1 MRYEV
6 TGEFTKISETTGTI
20 QNMSNVYA
28 VEVSNKAEADSGIIL
43 YPLNRI
49 SVTLSECYLRCV
61 DGGNAE
67 VRVVPF
73 EVDVTRGGGSSA
85 AGTSNLTDVFRS
97 LEVIDGKVNFYGT
110 TDKSGDILASF
121 NMPEEIFLNQVG
133 TIVVHDFMFSALA
146 YPNSTNPN
154 LDGKTVLVLSV
165 KGDKKTNPT
174 IKYVFVDLQKL
185 VDKYLASN
193 KSINIS
199 GYSIAVNISDDTKN
213 LLALKEDGL
222 FVGSDDSKLDK
233 VPSAVQDNIPVFDVE
248 GTIIDGGLSF
258 ADLEYELPTA
268 SVTTKGG
275 VKVGSGLAI
284 TGDTL
289 NVTIS
294 GGASYADFKGATS
307 ISSGLSGLVPAPSIG
322 DEEKFLRGDGT
333 WANVSSGGA
342 SYANF
347 VGATSISGGV
357 TGLVPAP
364 GIGAE
369 NYFLRGDG
377 NWASVVGGDES
388 TAYVLSDHVSTIEG
402 GFWAEEIGG
411 VHAMRLRLGNY
422 IYNFNSSS
430 ASYDSGS
437 SATATVQP
445 DTYFLDTVPSSEEGG
460 VWYSTDNGE
469 PKICF
474 HSGNYNYGIAY
485 DTVTWVGGNT
495 NLVSYLPFNA
505 STTLDALG
513 NTWTAYG
520 NPTIVDNKLY
530 LDGNN
535 SYLVCDNVASVV
547 GAQPWAIDFWATVD
561 TSAGGAQGFFGT
573 YNSNYTQN
581 YSGYGTNYNVAA
593 YCIPNGEGGVSCY
606 GMTALYSP
614 CPAAGERHHYA
625 ATYDGTTVR
634 FFADGQLKASEAHDI
649 TLAGPFLIGALS
661 MSSGWRNPFKGTID
675 HFRIFKAAIWTENFT
690 PPTESDYL

>member
-6 TGEFTKISETTGTI
+6 TGEFVKISETTGTI

-28 VEVSNKAEADSGIIL
+28 VEVSNKSEADSGIIL

-97 LEVIDGKVNFYGT
+97 LEVINGKVNFYGT
-110 TDKSGDILASF
+110 TDKSGDILDSF
-121 NMPEEIFLNQVG
+121 NLPEEIVLNQVG

-154 LDGKTVLVLSV
+154 LDGKTVLVLAV

-193 KSINIS
+193 KSININ
-199 GYSIAVNISDDTKN
+199 GYSIAVNISDDTEN

-233 VPSAVQDNIPVFDVE
+233 VPSAVQDNIPVFDVD

-294 GGASYADFKGATS
+294 GGVDSVFTGATS
-307 ISSGLSGLVPAPSIG
+307 VAGGLSGIVPAPVAG

-333 WANVSSGGA
+333 WSTVASGG
-342 SYANF
+342 SSS
-347 VGATSISGGV
+347 TEMILP
-357 TGLVPAP
+357 TVPATV
-364 GIGAE
+364 
-369 NYFLRGDG
+369 N
-377 NWASVVGGDES
+377 
-388 TAYVLSDHVSTIEG
+388 G
-402 GFWAEEIGG
+402 GFWLDVSGETPVPKFFYGG
-411 VHAMRLRLGNY
+411 NVYPL
-422 IYNFNSSS
+422 
-430 ASYDSGS
+430 SGS
-437 SATATVQP
+437 ADSDSRAGLISWLKFDTDAT
-445 DTYFLDTVPSSEEGG
+445 
-460 VWYSTDNGE
+460 TDECG
-469 PKICF
+469 
-474 HSGNYNYGIAY
+474 
-485 DTVTWVGGNT
+485 
-495 NLVSYLPFNA
+495 L
-505 STTLDALG
+505 
-513 NTWTAYG
+513 TWTATG
-520 NPTIVDNKLY
+520 NPTVSSTNAIKGKALQ
-530 LDGNN
+530 LDGS
-535 SYLVCDNVASVV
+535 SYLTSNTLELGGKDFTAHIWANLSSAQESIIDLYNTASN
-547 GAQPWAIDFWATVD
+547 
-561 TSAGGAQGFFGT
+561 SAYTIWLSFNR
-573 YNSNYTQN
+573 NS
-581 YSGYGTNYNVAA
+581 SGTNFLQTGYYQANGQLTYHDNSSINILNKATHCAIVYQHDASKLKFYIDGTA
-593 YCIPNGEGGVSCY
+593 VDSYDVTIPRGSYQINLSNDPNYPNG
-606 GMTALYSP
+606 
-614 CPAAGERHHYA
+614 
-625 ATYDGTTVR
+625 
-634 FFADGQLKASEAHDI
+634 
-649 TLAGPFLIGALS
+649 TLV
-661 MSSGWRNPFKGTID
+661 GTID
-675 HFRIFKAAIWTENFT
+675 EFQLYDGVALWDSDFT
-690 PPTESDYL
+690 PPTADFYA

>member
-1 MRYEV
+1 MRYEI
-6 TGEFTKISETTGTI
+6 TDEFTKISETTGTI

-110 TDKSGDILASF
+110 TDKSGDILDSF
-121 NMPEEIFLNQVG
+121 NLPEEIFLNQVG

-154 LDGKTVLVLSV
+154 LDGKTVLVLAV

-193 KSINIS
+193 KSININ

-233 VPSAVQDNIPVFDVE
+233 VPSAVQGTIPVFDVD

-294 GGASYADFKGATS
+294 GGASYADFSGATS
-307 ISSGLSGLVPAPSIG
+307 VSSGAAGLVPAP
-322 DEEKFLRGDGT
+322 R
-333 WANVSSGGA
+333 V
-342 SYANF
+342 
-347 VGATSISGGV
+347 
-357 TGLVPAP
+357 
-364 GIGAE
+364 GAE

-377 NWASVVGGDES
+377 QWASIAGGEES
-388 TAYVLSDHVSTIEG
+388 MAYVLSEHISTIEG
-402 GFWAEEIGG
+402 GFWAEEIEG
-411 VHAMRLRLGNY
+411 VQAMRLRLGNY

-495 NLVSYLPFNA
+495 NLVAYLPFNA

-547 GAQPWAIDFWATVD
+547 GAQPWCVDFLATVD
-561 TSAGGAQGFFGT
+561 TSASGAQGFFGT
-573 YNSNYTQN
+573 YNSNYTQD
-581 YSGYGTNYNVAA
+581 YSSYGANYNVTA
-593 YCIPNGEGGVSCY
+593 YCIPNGEGGVNCY
-606 GMTALYSP
+606 DKGALYSP
-614 CPAAGERHHYA
+614 CPAAGTRHHYA
-625 ATYDGTTVR
+625 ATYDGNTMR
-634 FFADGQLKASEAHDI
+634 FFVDGQLKASEGHDI

-661 MSSGWRNPFKGTID
+661 MSSGWRVPFKGTIER
-675 HFRIFKAAIWTENFT
+675 FRIFKGDAIWTENFT
-690 PPTESDYL
+690 VPTAADYL